1 MHFLYY
7 FKITI
12 MKKALINLLFI
23 GFLFASCNGQTN
35 GKYESIAAVN
45 FAEKIKTTSQAAII
59 DVRSPE
65 EFAGQHIDNAINI
78 DWNGDNF
85 DGKIGK
91 YDKSKPIFVYC
102 MSGGRSKQ
110 AAEKL
115 GDLGFTK
122 IYELQGGIMKW
133 NAAGLSVPSD
143 KIIGMCSQEY
153 NELLNTDKIV
163 LIDFYA
169 EWCAPCKKMTPYLL
183 KMQKEMADK
192 VTIVRL
198 NADENKTLISQL
210 KIDVLPTL
218 FIYKNNKIL
227 WKHSGFISEEDLTK
241 QLQ

>member
-1 MHFLYY
+1 MRSAFL
-7 FKITI
+7 
-12 MKKALINLLFI
+12 NLLFI
-23 GFLFASCNGQTN
+23 GFLFTSCNGQTN
-35 GKYESIAAVN
+35 AKYESIAAVN

-85 DGKIGK
+85 EGKIGK

-102 MSGGRSKQ
+102 MSGGRSKK

-115 GDLGFTK
+115 SELGFSK

-133 NAAGLSVPSD
+133 NAAGLSVLSN

-198 NADENKTLISQL
+198 NADENKTLISEL
-210 KIDVLPTL
+210 KIDELPTL
-218 FIYKNNKIL
+218 LIYKNNTIL
-227 WKHSGFISEEDLTK
+227 WKHSGFISEADLTK
-241 QLQ
+241 QLK

>member
-1 MHFLYY
+1 
-7 FKITI
+7 
-12 MKKALINLLFI
+12 MKKAVLNLLFI
-23 GFLFASCNGQTN
+23 GFLIVSCNGQTN
-35 GKYESIAAVN
+35 AKYESIAAAN
-45 FAEKIKTTSQAAII
+45 FAEKLKSTPQPAII

-65 EFAGQHIDNAINI
+65 EFSGQHIDNAVNI
-78 DWNGDNF
+78 DWNGTDF
-85 DGKIGK
+85 EGKIGK
-91 YDKSKPIFVYC
+91 YGKTKPIFVYC
-102 MSGGRSKQ
+102 MSGGRSKK

-115 GDLGFTK
+115 AELGFTK

-133 NAAGLSVPSD
+133 NAAGLSVPTD
-143 KIIGMCSQEY
+143 KIVGMCSQEY

-192 VTIVRL
+192 VTIIRL
-198 NADENKTLISQL
+198 NADKNKTLISQM
-210 KIDVLPTL
+210 KIDELPTL
-218 FIYKNNKIL
+218 FVYKNNKVL

>member
-1 MHFLYY
+1 MRSAFL
-7 FKITI
+7 
-12 MKKALINLLFI
+12 NLLFI
-23 GFLFASCNGQTN
+23 GFLFTSCNGQTN
-35 GKYESIAAVN
+35 AKYESIAAVN

-65 EFAGQHIDNAINI
+65 EFACQHIDNAINI

-85 DGKIGK
+85 EGKIGK

-102 MSGGRSKQ
+102 MSGGRSKK

-115 GDLGFTK
+115 SELGFSK

-133 NAAGLSVPSD
+133 NAAGLSVPSN

-198 NADENKTLISQL
+198 NADENKTLISEL
-210 KIDVLPTL
+210 KIDELPTL
-218 FIYKNNKIL
+218 LIYKNNTIL
-227 WKHSGFISEEDLTK
+227 WKHSGFISEADLTK
-241 QLQ
+241 QLK

>member
-1 MHFLYY
+1 MRSAFL
-7 FKITI
+7 
-12 MKKALINLLFI
+12 NLLFI
-23 GFLFASCNGQTN
+23 GFLFTSCNGQTN
-35 GKYESIAAVN
+35 AKYESIAAVN

-85 DGKIGK
+85 EGKIGK

-102 MSGGRSKQ
+102 MSGGRSKK

-115 GDLGFTK
+115 GELGFSK

-133 NAAGLSVPSD
+133 NAAGLSVPSN

-198 NADENKTLISQL
+198 NADENKTLISEL
-210 KIDVLPTL
+210 KIDELPTL
-218 FIYKNNKIL
+218 LIYKNNTIL

-241 QLQ
+241 QLK

>member
-1 MHFLYY
+1 
-7 FKITI
+7 
-12 MKKALINLLFI
+12 
-23 GFLFASCNGQTN
+23 
-35 GKYESIAAVN
+35 
-45 FAEKIKTTSQAAII
+45 
-59 DVRSPE
+59 VRSPE

-85 DGKIGK
+85 EGKIGK

-102 MSGGRSKQ
+102 MSGGRSKK

-115 GDLGFTK
+115 SELGFSK

-133 NAAGLSVPSD
+133 NAAGLSVPSN

-198 NADENKTLISQL
+198 NADENKTLISEL
-210 KIDVLPTL
+210 KIDELPTL
-218 FIYKNNKIL
+218 LIYKNNTIL
-227 WKHSGFISEEDLTK
+227 WKHSGFISEADLTK
-241 QLQ
+241 QLK

>member
-1 MHFLYY
+1 MRSAFL
-7 FKITI
+7 
-12 MKKALINLLFI
+12 NLLFI
-23 GFLFASCNGQTN
+23 GFLFTSCNGQTN
-35 GKYESIAAVN
+35 AKYESIAAVN

-65 EFAGQHIDNAINI
+65 EFEGQHIDNAINI

-85 DGKIGK
+85 EGKIGK

-102 MSGGRSKQ
+102 MSGGRSKK

-115 GDLGFTK
+115 SELGFSK

-133 NAAGLSVPSD
+133 NAAGLSVPSN

-198 NADENKTLISQL
+198 NADENKTLISEL
-210 KIDVLPTL
+210 KIDELPTL
-218 FIYKNNKIL
+218 LIYKNNTIL
-227 WKHSGFISEEDLTK
+227 WKHSGFISEADLTK
-241 QLQ
+241 QLK

>member
-1 MHFLYY
+1 
-7 FKITI
+7 
-12 MKKALINLLFI
+12 
-23 GFLFASCNGQTN
+23 
-35 GKYESIAAVN
+35 VN
-45 FAEKIKTTSQAAII
+45 FAEKIKTTPQAAII

-85 DGKIGK
+85 DKKIEK

-102 MSGGRSKQ
+102 MSGGRSKK

-115 GDLGFTK
+115 SELGFTK

-169 EWCAPCKKMTPYLL
+169 EWCAPCKKMTPFLI

-210 KIDVLPTL
+210 KIDELPTL
-218 FIYKNNKIL
+218 FIYKDNKIL